1 MAQIGNLGKL
11 IVFEVSSDK
20 VLTFGKMTQSVSGR
34 WTTHAVIQNKP
45 KSEFLGAGQRT
56 ISLPIF
62 LTANHGVRPRSTM
75 EKIEEA
81 VEKGTPLTFVIGGR
95 KVGAHKWVITNMSET
110 WGDIIKD
117 GRLVSANLTLSL
129 SEYV

>member
-20 VLTFGKMTQSVSGR
+20 VLTFGKMTKSVKGR
-34 WTTHAVIQNKP
+34 WTTHAVIGNKP
-45 KSEFLGAGQRT
+45 KSEFLGPDQGN

-62 LTANHGVRPRSTM
+62 LTVNHGVRPRSTI

-81 VEKGTPLTFVIGGR
+81 VEKGTPFSFVIGGK
-95 KVGAHKWVITNMSET
+95 KVGNHKWVITNMSET

-117 GRLVSANLTLSL
+117 GRLVSANLTLNL
-129 SEYV
+129 AEYV

>member
-20 VLTFGKMTQSVSGR
+20 VLTFKNLTQTVKGR
-34 WTTHAVIQNKP
+34 WATHNIIGNKP

-56 ISLPIF
+56 ISLPIY
-62 LTANHGVRPRSTM
+62 LSVNHGINPRKTI
-75 EKIEEA
+75 EKIEKA
-81 VEKGTPLTFVIGGR
+81 VENGTPYLLVIGG
-95 KVGAHKWVITNMSET
+95 KQVGANQWVITDLSET
-110 WGDIIKD
+110 WDNIIKD

-129 SEYV
+129 AEYV